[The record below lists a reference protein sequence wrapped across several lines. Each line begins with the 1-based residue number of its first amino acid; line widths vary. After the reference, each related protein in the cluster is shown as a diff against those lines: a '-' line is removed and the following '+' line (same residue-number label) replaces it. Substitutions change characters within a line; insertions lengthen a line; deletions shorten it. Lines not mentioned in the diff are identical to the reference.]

1 MSEGNGKIATMDKV
15 KVRAQAKVLAEYFLP
30 IFEQFWIDDTELDKK
45 DVVFALYQNNL
56 SFQIAFAV
64 EYNLIDITGLSDISK
79 QDIQD
84 TYDILTSGSYLT

>member
-15 KVRAQAKVLAEYFLP
+15 KVKAQAKVLSEYFLP
-30 IFEQFWIDDTELDKK
+30 IFEQFWVDDTELDKK

-64 EYNLIDITGLSDISK
+64 EYGLVDVSGLSEIAV